1 MKFFHDFL
9 SEFYLYHITSV
20 NVHCLYYIS
29 DKVVELTLAFNRIY
43 TRILII
49 IND

>member
-1 MKFFHDFL
+1 MKFFDDFL